1 MHAINR
7 RMNEGYAA
15 LDLKFRNVQQHN
27 ALLVAEIVDLVDH
40 LRENLGKEI
49 DNRRL
54 AVFLRNMA
62 QLLPPQHVSLNPN
75 L

>member
-1 MHAINR
+1 M
-7 RMNEGYAA
+7 
-15 LDLKFRNVQQHN
+15 
-27 ALLVAEIVDLVDH
+27 AEIVDLVDH

-62 QLLPPQHVSLNPN
+62 QLLPPQHVSLDPKP
-75 L
+75 